1 MDCIVNGV
9 AKELD
14 MTRKGIYTKTFEGFP
29 HSLELEPL
37 LNNSA
42 KEELLESGEN
52 RDETVV

>member
-42 KEELLESGEN
+42 TEELLESSEN